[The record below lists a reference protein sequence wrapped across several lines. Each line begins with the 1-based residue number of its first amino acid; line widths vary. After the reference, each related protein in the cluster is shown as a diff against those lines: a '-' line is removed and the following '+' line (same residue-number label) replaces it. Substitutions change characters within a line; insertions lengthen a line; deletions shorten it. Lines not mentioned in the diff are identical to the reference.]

1 MIINIEPTLV
11 YCFMFFTTVV
21 ITPVLYYIYRIVR
34 DIIAYQGRHLLIN
47 QCARIFKENES
58 FVKNM
63 MYSFF
68 EVTGSLERNIFD
80 YFNKNQLYGS
90 IGFVCDRL
98 VDVLKTYIINSSSQ
112 NLNDFRFCPTI
123 PITPVTPLTTTC
135 PLYQD
140 TYTRFTDIYDQA
152 PLNNNTF
159 CCSGCVPNNNTMT
172 CNFVPSS
179 LNCEQNTFSTFNKNT
194 KRKNYRKN
202 RSLKNKRV
210 RFTSNQAN
218 TQTTSNY
225 REPENT
231 EQVDDIY
238 SMIGNNYASL
248 LKDLGLD
255 NKYVENTE
263 QVDDIY
269 SMIGNKYASLIKDLG
284 LDDKYVENL
293 NNCIQTI
300 RDNPDM
306 EPQALMNQ
314 VFDTMLSDVYMNKTN
329 NSTQSD
335 GVVIEDCESD
345 E

>member
-1 MIINIEPTLV
+1 MIINIEPVLV
-11 YCFMFFTTVV
+11 YCFMFFTTVI

-34 DIIAYQGRHLLIN
+34 DVIAYQGRHLLIN

-63 MYSFF
+63 MHSFF
-68 EVTGSLERNIFD
+68 EATGSFERNIFN
-80 YFNKNQLYGS
+80 YFNKNQLYSS
-90 IGFVCDRL
+90 IGFVCDRFFDI
-98 VDVLKTYIINSSSQ
+98 VNTYIINSSSQ
-112 NLNDFRFCPTI
+112 NFNDFRFCPTI
-123 PITPVTPLTTTC
+123 PVTPVTPMTTTCTC
-135 PLYQD
+135 PLYED
-140 TYTRFTDIYDQA
+140 TYTGFTDIYNQT
-152 PLNNNTF
+152 PLNNETF
-159 CCSGCVPNNNTMT
+159 CCTGCVPNNNTMT
-172 CNFVPSS
+172 CNFMPTS
-179 LNCEQNTFSTFNKNT
+179 LNCEQNTFPTLNKNT

-218 TQTTSNY
+218 TQTTSNS
-225 REPENT
+225 REP
-231 EQVDDIY
+231 
-238 SMIGNNYASL
+238 
-248 LKDLGLD
+248 
-255 NKYVENTE
+255 ENTE

-314 VFDTMLSDVYMNKTN
+314 VFETMLFDANMNKTN

-335 GVVIEDCESD
+335 EVVIEDCESD
-345 E
+345 